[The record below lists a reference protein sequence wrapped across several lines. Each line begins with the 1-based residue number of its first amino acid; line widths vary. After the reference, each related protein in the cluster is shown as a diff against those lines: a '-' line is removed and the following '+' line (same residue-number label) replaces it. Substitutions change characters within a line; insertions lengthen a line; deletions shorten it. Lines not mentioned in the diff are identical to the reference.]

1 MTCVSTCSASVYF
14 FALYKSIPRS
24 RSGPWYAITA
34 GAKNRIAM
42 VVFNSRF
49 IVLLKI
55 LFGGLQQTALLLNC
69 QYTIVQC
76 GLQKRTD
83 KTRRVCCQDALR
95 TRRELVYTRSVAVT
109 TRSPI
114 ALKASDQ

>member
-1 MTCVSTCSASVYF
+1 
-14 FALYKSIPRS
+14 
-24 RSGPWYAITA
+24 
-34 GAKNRIAM
+34 M

-95 TRRELVYTRSVAVT
+95 TCEPVYTRSVAVT